1 MKTESTSL
9 WLNPYR
15 QALASFAVMVSIN
28 LVFLILK
35 WLTAGTWIPERIAW
49 ILAASFL
56 LLFGIFNALVLLS
69 TGNMGKYWSQ
79 SIFSYA
85 GFAVGGGL
93 IASLLSGIPLSEAG
107 SFSWI
112 YMVISFSYLI
122 FLSIGGLMKI
132 IVELAQRADTRNFE
146 NRRHKHPNK

>member
-15 QALASFAVMVSIN
+15 QALASFAVMLLIN
-28 LVFLILK
+28 LIFLIVK
-35 WLTAGTWIPERIAW
+35 WLSSGAWIPERIAW

-79 SIFSYA
+79 SIISYA
-85 GFAVGGGL
+85 GFAIGGGL
-93 IASLLSGIPLSEAG
+93 IAALFSGIPLSEAG

-146 NRRHKHPNK
+146 NRRHKNPNK